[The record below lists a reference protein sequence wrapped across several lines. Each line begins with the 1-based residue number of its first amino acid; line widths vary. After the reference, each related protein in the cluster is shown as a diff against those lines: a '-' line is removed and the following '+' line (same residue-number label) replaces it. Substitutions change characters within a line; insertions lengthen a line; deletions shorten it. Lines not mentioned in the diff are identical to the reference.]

1 MKGFIRNMPEQP
13 KFKPIT
19 LEALAQQLGLTFE
32 GKKDTLIQGAASL
45 TTAKPGDLVFLADKK
60 FRTLLQKSP
69 AAAAI
74 VPYDEP
80 PLPLPVMRAP
90 NPYLSFVQALEIMYQ
105 PYRPQPGI
113 HPTASIHLSAT
124 IGPDVSIGAGCV
136 IGEKVV
142 IGAKTIIFPLVS
154 IYPQVTIGEECL
166 IHSLVTIREDTQ
178 IGRRVVIQ
186 PGAVIGADGFGFL
199 QDEAGRSRR
208 IPQVGRVVIEDDVE
222 IGANTTIDRAAL
234 EVTLISRGVKIDN
247 LVQIAHNVT
256 IGPDTIIAAQTG
268 IAGSTKIGQRVIM
281 GGQVGLTDHI
291 EIGDEVLIAAKTG
304 VTKSVPEGTKIAGS
318 PHLNIMDW
326 RKAWV
331 SIPQL
336 YDLLKNFRRLQR
348 KVQELEEKLAGL
360 NRSTPDD

>member
-1 MKGFIRNMPEQP
+1 MLEQP
-13 KFKPIT
+13 RFKPVT
-19 LEALAQQLGLTFE
+19 LEALARHLDLSFE
-32 GKKDTLIQGAASL
+32 GKKDTLIKGAASL
-45 TTAKPGDLVFLADKK
+45 TTAKRGDLVFLADKK
-60 FRTLLQKSP
+60 FRALLQKSP
-69 AAAAI
+69 AAVAI
-74 VPYDEP
+74 VPEDEL
-80 PLPLPVMRAP
+80 PLPLPVIRSP
-90 NPYLSFVQALEIMYQ
+90 NPYLSFVQALEIIYQ

-113 HPTASIHLSAT
+113 HPTASIHPTAT
-124 IGPDVSIGAGCV
+124 ICPNVSIGAGCV

-154 IYPQVTIGEECL
+154 IYPGVTIGEECL

-178 IGRRVVIQ
+178 LGRRVVVQ

-199 QDEAGRSRR
+199 QEESGRSRR
-208 IPQVGRVVIEDDVE
+208 IPQVGRVIIEDDVE

-234 EVTLISRGVKIDN
+234 EVTLIRRGVKIDN

-291 EIGDEVLIAAKTG
+291 EIGDGVLMAAKTG
-304 VTKSVPEGTKIAGS
+304 VTKNVPAGAKIAGS
-318 PHLNIMDW
+318 PHLNITDW

-336 YDLLKNFRRLQR
+336 YELLKNFRRLQR
-348 KVQELEEKLAGL
+348 KVQELEEKLRRL